1 MKHCIRIALVGVALA
16 ACAGQPM
23 ARGEILGGRQP
34 VESAHRVHAG
44 METFPTAKWLE
55 GTPESQGLSS
65 ARLADAIE
73 FAKGQGSAVHA
84 IVVVRRGVVVLD
96 AAFYPY
102 AKGSPHDIASI
113 TKSVTSMVAGVA
125 ERRDLLGPNTDV
137 TSLLGASGAPVTVQ
151 QLLGMRSGFNCGF
164 GRGEVELEAMKRSG
178 DWVQFALSLPRRSVA
193 GTEFGYCSPNY
204 HLISAALSSVSGMSE
219 SDFARRELFE
229 PLHIR
234 TARWPSDDA
243 GRSHGW
249 GDLQMAP
256 RDLARLGLLML
267 NDGVWTGG
275 RILPEGWVD
284 STTTPRVK
292 YGANSLY
299 GLGWWSHPDAPPGMF
314 EGIGRGGQRLTIW
327 PEKDL
332 VVVMLGG
339 GYDPG
344 PIGGYLLKALIADT
358 TIAADRDGTAR
369 LQRALG
375 EAAATPTLAPLSTSA
390 VAPKVAGVRWALEDN
405 PLGLVEAQLAFS
417 DTSARAVLTL
427 RDRRLDLP
435 VGLRGRFELATAAID
450 GIYPGTRGR
459 WLNDSTFALEMDL
472 IGKIDRYSL
481 TFTFDGAERA
491 TIELVERTGLMRHTV
506 RAAPSR

>member
-1 MKHCIRIALVGVALA
+1 VTHFIRIALFGVALA
-16 ACAGQPM
+16 ACARHPK
-23 ARGEILGGRQP
+23 ARGEILSGRQI
-34 VESAHRVHAG
+34 VESAHRAHAG
-44 METFPTAKWLE
+44 LETFPAAEWLE

-65 ARLADAIE
+65 ARLAEAIE

-84 IVVVRRGVVVLD
+84 IVVVRRGVVVLE

-102 AKGSPHDIASI
+102 AKGSLHDVASI
-113 TKSVTSMVAGVA
+113 TKSVTSMLVGTAA
-125 ERRDLLGPNTDV
+125 RRGLLAANTDV
-137 TSLLGASGAPVTVQ
+137 TSLLGASGPPVTTQ

-164 GRGEVELEAMKRSG
+164 GRGEMELEAMKRSE
-178 DWVQFALSLPRRSVA
+178 DWVNFTLSLPRRSTP

-204 HLISAALSSVSGMSE
+204 HLVSAALSRVSGMSE
-219 SDFARRELFE
+219 FDLARRELFE
-229 PLHIR
+229 PLGIGS
-234 TARWPSDDA
+234 TRWPSDEA

-267 NDGVWTGG
+267 NDGVWSGA
-275 RILPEGWVD
+275 RILSEGWVD

-327 PEKDL
+327 PAKEL

-344 PIGGYLLKALIADT
+344 PIGAYLLKALIADT
-358 TIAADRDGTAR
+358 AIIADRDGEAR
-369 LQRALG
+369 LQRALAG
-375 EAAATPTLAPLSTSA
+375 AAAAPVFAAPSTSA
-390 VAPKVAGVRWALEDN
+390 LAPKVTGVRWVVEEN
-405 PLGLVEAQLAFS
+405 PLGLVEAELAFA
-417 DTSARAVLTL
+417 DTSARAILTL

-435 VGLRGRFELATAAID
+435 VGLRGRFELAPTAID
-450 GIYPGTRGR
+450 GIRPGTRGR
-459 WLNDSTFALEMDL
+459 WLNDTTFALEMDL
-472 IGKIDRYSL
+472 IGKIDRYNL
-481 TFTFDGAERA
+481 TFSFHGAERA
-491 TIELVERTGLMRHTV
+491 TIELVERTGLMRQTL
-506 RAAPSR
+506 RATPSR